1 MARNQRPD
9 EQSERQAL
17 NRRVRAI
24 RRSLLFGGVIG
35 TVAFSAIAGYE
46 TNAASQNPAPVPTE
60 TQSAVQPTTSSFFAN
75 QTISGLTPSPTA
87 TATKATTTPT
97 PATAG
102 NVAATESAEA
112 DASATKSAKVSAAAT
127 ETAEAVPTETPTPV
141 EEAPSAP
148 SDDAPAQVRSNS
160 HSSS

>member
-1 MARNQRPD
+1 
-9 EQSERQAL
+9 L
-17 NRRVRAI
+17 NRRVHAI

-60 TQSAVQPTTSSFFAN
+60 TQSTVQPTTASFFAN
-75 QTISGLTPSPTA
+75 QASSGLTPSPAA
-87 TATKATTTPT
+87 TVAKAATTTPT
-97 PATAG
+97 PATAETAG
-102 NVAATESAEA
+102 A
-112 DASATKSAKVSAAAT
+112 DARATRSAKASAAAT
-127 ETAEAVPTETPTPV
+127 ETAEAIPTETPTPV
-141 EEAPSAP
+141 EDAPSAP

>member
-1 MARNQRPD
+1 MTRNPRPD

-17 NRRVRAI
+17 NRRVHAI

-46 TNAASQNPAPVPTE
+46 TNAASQNPGSVPTE
-60 TQSAVQPTTSSFFAN
+60 TQSTVQPTTASFFAN
-75 QTISGLTPSPTA
+75 QASSGLTPSPAA

-97 PATAG
+97 VATG
-102 NVAATESAEA
+102 VNVAATESAGA
-112 DASATKSAKVSAAAT
+112 DARATRSAKASAAAT
-127 ETAEAVPTETPTPV
+127 ETAEAIPTETPTPV
-141 EEAPSAP
+141 EDAPPAP